1 MQQVIKVM
9 DNKYD
14 FRLNMV
20 RHAMKYSVSDAAYV
34 YGRTRKT
41 VRKWCYRF
49 GKEDLSGLED
59 RSRCPYHSP
68 NRTSVMSCLYCR
80 IISCKLLH
88 EIKRSKHDKIRC
100 YINRAGT

>member
-41 VRKWCYRF
+41 VRKFIVLAR
-49 GKEDLSGLED
+49 
-59 RSRCPYHSP
+59 R
-68 NRTSVMSCLYCR
+68 V
-80 IISCKLLH
+80 
-88 EIKRSKHDKIRC
+88 
-100 YINRAGT
+100 